1 MDSISREIAFPDSRV
16 VDEENFELDDDSD
29 AIQSELLVKQYE
41 GTISDGYSKIFVFD
55 SLMSKALKKSFLR
68 YKKVAT
74 FTCKPIKPK
83 EYLENSDFKQKIF
96 EPSEMYQIDASTCV
110 LFTGEDLLEEAFY
123 DFTNSVFNF
132 ASANPTFITSA
143 ALPAATHQCGVASEE
158 SVAPFVRSL
167 NTSSYKKKVSL
178 KPLEQPNILPG
189 ITASI
194 LSKCHCMKI
203 SALSLVLYIDTMSVD
218 SIGWERLRHHVG
230 NIPGGHVFY
239 NVYVDRKLSCEGG
252 QMFM

>member
-1 MDSISREIAFPDSRV
+1 KKVSLKPLEQPNILPGITASILSKCHCMKISALSLVLYIDTMSVDSIGWERLRHHVGNIPGGHVFYNV
-16 VDEENFELDDDSD
+16 YVDRKLSC
-29 AIQSELLVKQYE
+29 E
-41 GTISDGYSKIFVFD
+41 GG
-55 SLMSKALKKSFLR
+55 
-68 YKKVAT
+68 
-74 FTCKPIKPK
+74 
-83 EYLENSDFKQKIF
+83 
-96 EPSEMYQIDASTCV
+96 QI
-110 LFTGEDLLEEAFY
+110 
-123 DFTNSVFNF
+123 
-132 ASANPTFITSA
+132 
-143 ALPAATHQCGVASEE
+143 
-158 SVAPFVRSL
+158 SL